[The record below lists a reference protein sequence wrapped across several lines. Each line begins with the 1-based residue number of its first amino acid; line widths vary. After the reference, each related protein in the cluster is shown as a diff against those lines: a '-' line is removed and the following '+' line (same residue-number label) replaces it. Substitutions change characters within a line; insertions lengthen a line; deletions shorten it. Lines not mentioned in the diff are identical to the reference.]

1 MSLVTTARSIKKTL
15 QQIGADKLVS
25 IGQEFYHSVLLKD
38 TGNNYIRKTL
48 NGDVYRMVPSLAV
61 FTDVYELHVAK
72 WLKENLQA
80 GDTYWDVGANYGMT
94 VLQAARIVKEN
105 GEVLAIEPSPAN
117 LEILK
122 RNIHL
127 NGYDSV
133 IQPIDAAV
141 CDRDGGTITF
151 SLIDNGLSPCNS
163 LMFSN
168 ATNSEIPQVSQ
179 EISVPTISLDG
190 LMSKNKRL
198 PKLVKIDVEGAELKV
213 LKGAIQLLSSQSAPM
228 LILAIHPFWLETPE
242 DCQEILSLLKGWGY
256 QIYNREG
263 ASVENLEY
271 DEYLCLPNK

>member
-94 VLQAARIVKEN
+94 VLQAARIVKES

-127 NGYDSV
+127 NGYDG
-133 IQPIDAAV
+133 IIKPIDAAV
-141 CDRDGGTITF
+141 CDLDGGTITF
-151 SLIDNGLSPCNS
+151 SLIDDGLSPCNS

-168 ATNSEIPQVSQ
+168 VTNSETPQVSQ

-213 LKGAIQLLSSQSAPM
+213 LKGAIQLLSSKSAPM

-242 DCQEILSLLKGWGY
+242 DCQEIFSLLKGWGY
-256 QIYNREG
+256 QIIDREG
-263 ASVENLEY
+263 ASVESLEY
-271 DEYLCLPNK
+271 DEYLCLPA